1 MTNLSPINQFR
12 KLYYEED
19 LEIVQ
24 TKKENDVSRVEFS
37 DGTEVIGVEGSD
49 EEFASVVSNLV
60 RTVQDGDTYYI
71 DIRDTPVSSK
81 DGFQNNLNKFE
92 VSTEDIKTAK
102 RRINNQSSDLP
113 KELDFRFVFDACLES
128 DFEDELLIKVIDN
141 YADAM
146 VLLKHRE
153 KDMKKTYTRSILGQP
168 ALRNNVTI
176 QYKQEFDEIFENYLF
191 QYPPLEAGK
200 IYREEFQHDM
210 GFLLERVNKINELEN
225 EEWASLVNRNN
236 MPSEDLAI
244 ERLLRAYGKRYEILR
259 DILRSYAYLLKRDS
273 NDNVD
278 LNSTRRVIEYLD
290 RKGYSFIQNV
300 IIPEFR
306 NGISHESMQMED
318 GTLEIYE
325 DRIRAEEPE
334 KELSTHEVADNL
346 LKLFELF
353 YAVIYSY
360 SIKEEEFLFNIFSS
374 EEFKYYVAEN
384 YV

>member
-1 MTNLSPINQFR
+1 MTSLSPINQFR

-24 TKKENDVSRVEFS
+24 IREENDVSVVEFS
-37 DGTEVIGVEGSD
+37 DGDEALEVEGSD
-49 EEFASVVSNLV
+49 EEFSSVISNLV
-60 RTVQDGDTYYI
+60 KTVRDGDTCYI

-81 DGFQNNLNKFE
+81 DTFQNNINKFD
-92 VSTEDIKTAK
+92 VSTEDIEAAK
-102 RRINNQSSDLP
+102 RRIDNQNSGLP
-113 KELDFRFVFDACLES
+113 EELDFRYVLDACLES
-128 DFEDELLIKVIDN
+128 DFEDESLTKVIEN

-146 VLLKHRE
+146 VLLKYRE
-153 KDMKKTYTRSILGQP
+153 QDMKKTYTRSILGKP
-168 ALRNNVTI
+168 ALRTDVTI
-176 QYKQEFDEIFENYLF
+176 RYKQEFDKIFEDYLF

-200 IYREEFQHDM
+200 IYRKEFHHDM

-225 EEWASLVNRNN
+225 EEWASLVNSNN

-259 DILRSYAYLLKRDS
+259 DVLRSYAYLLKRDS
-273 NDNVD
+273 NDDVD
-278 LNSTRRVIEYLD
+278 LNSTRRVTNYLD

-318 GTLEIYE
+318 GKLEIYE

-334 KELSTHEVADNL
+334 RELSTQEVAENL
-346 LKLFELF
+346 NKFFELF
-353 YAVIYSY
+353 FAVVYSY

-374 EEFKYYVAEN
+374 DEFKYYVAES